1 MLSSSFFTVVLLVAT
16 LLCGLV
22 TGIVLTYTI
31 VVMPGLSRLDDREFI
46 RAFQATDKIIQDR
59 QMTFILVWLGS
70 IFLVACTMGT
80 ALLSLNGILKWLIIV
95 AGAIYLLGVQG
106 ITILVHLPLN
116 DRIQRVKVDQVDD
129 ETVDEQRL
137 IFEAKWNFFN
147 RVRTALGLCAT
158 SMFLFAISV
167 I

>member
-22 TGIVLTYTI
+22 TGIVLTYNI

-46 RAFQATDKIIQDR
+46 RAFQATHKIIQDR

-95 AGAIYLLGVQG
+95 AGAIYLRGVQG

-129 ETVDEQRL
+129 ETVHEQRL